1 MPFRW
6 QAWEGFS
13 REVTDGP
20 VMSSDPGIVKDFMPG
35 GQYLEFDDECLK
47 TFVSHISFF
56 LSAGVYYFSKI
67 VNYSD
72 LEPLKP
78 ASTIVRGV
86 E

>member
-1 MPFRW
+1 M
-6 QAWEGFS
+6 EGFS

-56 LSAGVYYFSKI
+56 FVQVCITSQKLSTTRTW
-67 VNYSD
+67 N
-72 LEPLKP
+72 P
-78 ASTIVRGV
+78 
-86 E
+86 